1 MAVLGAFRGQ
11 LSQNHL
17 RVVNKVTV
25 KGKALFR
32 LAKLHPCGLNV
43 CRTVALLQ
51 KNNVADH
58 ICTSVGAESVVRQAD
73 GSQQIGAL
81 GHVFASSTVFAVQ
94 CEAAGHKGDDA
105 ARTYLVDSFGKK
117 VVMDGKAQ
125 LVVCLIID
133 LVLAER
139 NIADGKVIE
148 IPAVSSLKASNCN
161 VGLRVK
167 HFCDS
172 ARDGV

>member
-1 MAVLGAFRGQ
+1 M
-11 LSQNHL
+11 
-17 RVVNKVTV
+17 
-25 KGKALFR
+25 
-32 LAKLHPCGLNV
+32 
-43 CRTVALLQ
+43 
-51 KNNVADH
+51 
-58 ICTSVGAESVVRQAD
+58 
-73 GSQQIGAL
+73 
-81 GHVFASSTVFAVQ
+81 
-94 CEAAGHKGDDA
+94 
-105 ARTYLVDSFGKK
+105 VDSFGKK